1 MRSRTGGGCRDPP
14 GLKSDSKLGGTMFVR
29 RRPLMRAAV
38 VGGGAYI
45 AGKRRAGRSAQE
57 AGQEARMS
65 DLESQQ
71 GGSATAAEPAVEDQS
86 SLSDQ
91 LDQLSSLHE
100 KGALTDAEFASA
112 KSRLLGS

>member
-1 MRSRTGGGCRDPP
+1 
-14 GLKSDSKLGGTMFVR
+14 MFVR

-45 AGKRRAGRSAQE
+45 AGKRR
-57 AGQEARMS
+57 
-65 DLESQQ
+65 ESQQ
-71 GGSATAAEPAVEDQS
+71 GGSATTAAPAVEDQS

-91 LDQLSSLHE
+91 LDQLNSLHE

-112 KSRLLGS
+112 KSRLLAS

>member
-1 MRSRTGGGCRDPP
+1 
-14 GLKSDSKLGGTMFVR
+14 MFVR

-38 VGGGAYI
+38 VGGGAYM
-45 AGKRRAGRSAQE
+45 AGKRRAERSAQE
-57 AGQEARMS
+57 AGQEARIS

-71 GGSATAAEPAVEDQS
+71 GGGASAAAPAVEDQS
-86 SLSDQ
+86 PLSDQ
-91 LDQLSSLHE
+91 LDQLNSLHE